1 MNPRDGGWHVCGLR
15 IIVSAF
21 CRSFWPHWVKTSS
34 FHGGGLQLS
43 VKWLGWKVWGY
54 GSWNC
59 GGPTLGLGIIWGL
72 KWRSSSF
79 SVLIHEWGESGATDW
94 WMNWSDGD
102 AAPVCGKERS
112 KHKGRQIYWSIYI
125 PVLWPWAVGSDSSFL
140 LIADTINR
148 NEVPQKGVW
157 VRSLSSTCWGG
168 AGFWPGCLLDAS

>member
-1 MNPRDGGWHVCGLR
+1 MVLET
-15 IIVSAF
+15 VE
-21 CRSFWPHWVKTSS
+21 
-34 FHGGGLQLS
+34 
-43 VKWLGWKVWGY
+43 
-54 GSWNC
+54 
-59 GGPTLGLGIIWGL
+59 GPLGLGIRWGL
-72 KWRSSSF
+72 KWRSSSI
-79 SVLIHEWGESGATDW
+79 SVLIREWGESGATDW

-112 KHKGRQIYWSIYI
+112 KHEGRQIYWLIYI

-168 AGFWPGCLLDAS
+168 SGIWPGCLLDASWARWLGHGPATWTWVRARNLRITGSKQ